1 MINPI
6 LTPSDFQ
13 TLLHELKKHVTK
25 PVEAPMSKQQACEF
39 LGVGMTT
46 LDRYMKQGLPF
57 YRPFG
62 RPVFYAS
69 QLNEWIKTKKK

>member
-1 MINPI
+1 MNQVLLAP
-6 LTPSDFQ
+6 TDFER
-13 TLLHELKKHVTK
+13 LLAELKKHVAK
-25 PVEAPMSKQQACEF
+25 PVEQPLSKQQACEF

-62 RPVFYAS
+62 RPVFYPS
-69 QLNEWIKTKKK
+69 ELNSWIKTKKK